1 MRIEQLK
8 YMLEVTKTHSVSIA
22 AENLYISQSTISD
35 AIKKLEEELGV
46 QLFERTKQGMFLTA
60 VGEKIKDHVECVEN
74 EIRTI
79 VQIAAETKL
88 NSTESL
94 EGNLNIYTV
103 FFPGYQKLGTM
114 LSDFQQKY
122 PKINIRLLEES
133 FVELIRKIQTGAGD
147 IGIVYC
153 SSEHDISVFSGE
165 LEYKV
170 ISTENF
176 YALIRRD
183 SKLAHK
189 SSVSMKEIIKYP
201 LSIFCFNDVAENMTG
216 DILKNFLT
224 KGETLKNTFQTNSIE
239 LLQNHIVQHNTV
251 GFALG
256 ETALCNIELLPE
268 LMTVKI
274 ADKMKIKMYFV
285 YRKDSDKLSMI
296 ESFWDILQGHGFFV
310 KPDTTSV

>member
-88 NSTESL
+88 SSTESL

-224 KGETLKNTFQTNSIE
+224 QGEILKNTFQTNSIE

-296 ESFWDILQGHGFFV
+296 ESFWDILQGHGFFRE
-310 KPDTTSV
+310 T